1 MRWVYLILIGGI
13 CFSAPLEAK
22 GLKPWSSTQVKVID
36 GDSIVVGGREVRL
49 EGIDAPEYH
58 QDCYNAEGK
67 AYACG
72 VRAMEYMQNLT
83 KDQKLRCEPIEI
95 DRYKRVVAVCF
106 AGKTDFV
113 IDAIDTMRSKRDLLA
128 YCYENNIPVITS
140 LGAGNRFDPTKL
152 YITDIKDI
160 ENKKCTFTKNVL
172 YQLKKRGI
180 EQGITAVCSNEAPIV
195 REKIQNTENITA
207 KNGEKFEFTKITPGS
222 TPFVPAVAGYYLG
235 WYVIKNLI

>member
-106 AGKTDFV
+106 AGKTNLNAEMVRSGNAVAYDRYDDTYV
-113 IDAIDTMRSKRDLLA
+113 KDEQDAR
-128 YCYENNIPVITS
+128 EH
-140 LGAGNRFDPTKL
+140 
-152 YITDIKDI
+152 
-160 ENKKCTFTKNVL
+160 
-172 YQLKKRGI
+172 KRGI
-180 EQGITAVCSNEAPIV
+180 WSG
-195 REKIQNTENITA
+195 
-207 KNGEKFEFTKITPGS
+207 KFMRPEFWRLLHK
-222 TPFVPAVAGYYLG
+222 
-235 WYVIKNLI
+235 

>member
-36 GDSIVVGGREVRL
+36 GDSIVVGGREVRM

-72 VRAMEYMQNLT
+72 VRATEYMQNLT
-83 KDQKLRCEPIEI
+83 KGQKLRCEPIEI

-106 AGKTDFV
+106 AGKTNLNAEMV
-113 IDAIDTMRSKRDLLA
+113 RSGNADKTQGNTNAVFGAANLCVRSSGA
-128 YCYENNIPVITS
+128 CSINNTPPQAAPATVPVE
-140 LGAGNRFDPTKL
+140 P
-152 YITDIKDI
+152 
-160 ENKKCTFTKNVL
+160 
-172 YQLKKRGI
+172 
-180 EQGITAVCSNEAPIV
+180 
-195 REKIQNTENITA
+195 
-207 KNGEKFEFTKITPGS
+207 
-222 TPFVPAVAGYYLG
+222 
-235 WYVIKNLI
+235 